1 MRIVADGSL
10 LKAKGALLGD
20 EKHSLMEG
28 LDVAGNL
35 FGLKPAEYDDHVA
48 PVAVVNLVAM
58 LGLFDGSSVSL
69 P

>member
-10 LKAKGALLGD
+10 FKAKGALLGD
-20 EKHSLMEG
+20 EKYPLMEG
-28 LDVAGNL
+28 FDIASNL
-35 FGLKPAEYDDHVA
+35 FGLKPAEYLDHVA